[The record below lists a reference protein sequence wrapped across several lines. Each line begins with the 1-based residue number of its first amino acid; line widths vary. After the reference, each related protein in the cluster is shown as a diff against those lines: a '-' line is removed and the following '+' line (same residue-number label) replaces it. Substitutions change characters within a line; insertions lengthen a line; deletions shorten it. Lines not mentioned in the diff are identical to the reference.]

1 MRILF
6 DHGTPNPL
14 ISFLTAHT
22 VTTAKDAGWDRLADG
37 ELLKAA
43 EAAAFD
49 LLPTTGKNMKGRQNL
64 KGRTIALVVLGNSQ
78 WRLVQRHVRRT
89 AAAVNGASAGSYA
102 EVEIPFD

>member
-1 MRILF
+1 MQVGIGSR
-6 DHGTPNPL
+6 
-14 ISFLTAHT
+14 TASYL
-22 VTTAKDAGWDRLADG
+22 KQPRQRLSI
-37 ELLKAA
+37 
-43 EAAAFD
+43 F
-49 LLPTTGKNMKGRQNL
+49 PTTGKNMKGRQNL